1 MCEREKL
8 SELHAV
14 VSTSLIKQNAA
25 AERER
30 ETGKEKQRERET
42 GKEKQR
48 KRERERAKERE
59 RARARDKRQRDETG
73 VSDGVVLNPFAMRT
87 HPSNIPKRFN
97 QL

>member
-30 ETGKEKQRERET
+30 ETGKEKQGKRET
-42 GKEKQR
+42 
-48 KRERERAKERE
+48 ERERARKSERA

-87 HPSNIPKRFN
+87 RPSNIPKRFN

>member
-1 MCEREKL
+1 MQPFVVCEREKL

-30 ETGKEKQRERET
+30 ETEKEKQRERET

-48 KRERERAKERE
+48 ERETVKEKQRERESEREKERE
-59 RARARDKRQRDETG
+59 RARATRDKETRQG
-73 VSDGVVLNPFAMRT
+73 CL
-87 HPSNIPKRFN
+87 
-97 QL
+97 

>member
-25 AERER
+25 AE
-30 ETGKEKQRERET
+30 RERET